1 MRRCEKCGRAL
12 PQGSLFYHLN
22 ISLLQGFD
30 GVIEETDGASLKDCI
45 ARINEQTAGVP
56 ESLLEEEVH
65 REFSFILCVRCKEKY
80 CANPLDL
87 PLSGNSA
94 PKKLSDLQE

>member
-1 MRRCEKCGRAL
+1 LK
-12 PQGSLFYHLN
+12 
-22 ISLLQGFD
+22 ISILQGFD
-30 GVIEETDGASLKDCI
+30 GVIEEPQGASIKEFI

-65 REFSFILCVRCKEKY
+65 REFHFVLCGRCKEKY
-80 CANPLDL
+80 SANPLDL
-87 PLSGNSA
+87 PLNGNSV

>member
-1 MRRCEKCGRAL
+1 MRRCEKCGRTL
-12 PQGSLFYHLN
+12 PQGSIFYQLK

-30 GVIEETDGASLKDCI
+30 GVIEEPQGADIKDFI

-65 REFSFILCVRCKEKY
+65 REFKFVLCGRCKEKY

-87 PLSGNSA
+87 PLNGKSV

>member
-12 PQGSLFYHLN
+12 PQGSIYYRLN
-22 ISLLQGFD
+22 ISLLQEFD
-30 GVIEETDGASLKDCI
+30 GMIEEPEGTSLKDFI

-65 REFSFILCVRCKEKY
+65 REFTFILCGRCKEKY

-87 PLSGNSA
+87 PLTANSI

>member
-1 MRRCEKCGRAL
+1 MRHCEKCRRAL
-12 PQGSLFYHLN
+12 PQGSIYYRLN

-30 GVIEETDGASLKDCI
+30 GVIDEPEGTSLKDFL
-45 ARINEQTAGVP
+45 AKINEQTVGVP

-65 REFSFILCVRCKEKY
+65 REFSFILCGRCKEKY

-87 PLSGNSA
+87 PLSGNSV

>member
-1 MRRCEKCGRAL
+1 MRRCEKCRRSL
-12 PQGSLFYHLN
+12 PQGSLHYRLN

-30 GVIEETDGASLKDCI
+30 GVIDGAGNGSLSELAAQIEK
-45 ARINEQTAGVP
+45 QTAGVP

-65 REFSFILCVRCKEKY
+65 REFSFILCARCKEKY

-87 PLSGNSA
+87 PLNPA
-94 PKKLSDLQE
+94 AVPKKLSDLQE

>member
-1 MRRCEKCGRAL
+1 MRRCEKCNKAL
-12 PQGSLFYHLN
+12 PQGSIYYRLK

-30 GVIEETDGASLKDCI
+30 GVIEDTDVPSLKDLI
-45 ARINEQTAGVP
+45 IKINEQTAGVP

-65 REFSFILCVRCKEKY
+65 REFSFILCGRCKEKF

-87 PLSGNSA
+87 SLDGNKI

>member
-1 MRRCEKCGRAL
+1 MRRCEKCRRAL
-12 PQGSLFYHLN
+12 PQGSIYYRLN

-30 GVIEETDGASLKDCI
+30 GVLDQAAGTSIKDLI

-65 REFSFILCVRCKEKY
+65 REFTFILCSRCKEKY

-87 PLSGNSA
+87 PLNGSSI